1 MNKIFARFDSMGLRF
16 MVMGR
21 HMKMCI
27 GTTMMMM
34 SFLKKDQTNN
44 INQKPSICFM
54 FKSQKGQEFFPTPLA

>member
-1 MNKIFARFDSMGLRF
+1 
-16 MVMGR
+16 
-21 HMKMCI
+21 MKMCI